1 MDGEQEVTNELKV
14 SIASFGTRRY
24 PTLAAF
30 GQHVRDLVLDA
41 KQSGSTAILLP
52 ELTCIGLLWIDP
64 AAEAVDNKG
73 VADFY
78 RRVLTPMLSDY
89 CRILSEI
96 AEQSDITIIGA
107 SFWHEED
114 GIGRNSAFVFRPS
127 GETLRQDK
135 LHMTRA
141 ERAIK
146 TSGGDALMPF
156 ELNGV
161 KCGLF
166 VCYDVQYPELTQ
178 YLVKQGIEVLF
189 VPSLTDARG
198 TWRVWHSAHARALE
212 NQLYVCVSTLVG
224 PLDIPVD
231 YQTTASGRAF
241 VACPIDNRFKVED
254 GTYAVGSEGEDLL
267 STTLNLETLRASREK
282 AEVRQL
288 SDRRPALY
296 EALST
301 NV

>member
-1 MDGEQEVTNELKV
+1 VTSELKV
-14 SIASFGTRRY
+14 SISSFGTRRY

-30 GQHVRDLVLDA
+30 GEHVGQLAAQA
-41 KQSGSTAILLP
+41 KAAGSTALLLP
-52 ELTCIGLLWIDP
+52 ELTCIGLLWTDP
-64 AAEAVDNKG
+64 EAPKIDNKA
-73 VADFY
+73 VAGFY
-78 RRVLTPMLSDY
+78 RRVLTPMLGDY
-89 CRILSEI
+89 CRVLSNI
-96 AEQSDITIIGA
+96 AVREGVTIIGA

-114 GIGRNSAFVFRPS
+114 GVGRNSAFIFRPD
-127 GETLRQDK
+127 GTMQRQDK

-141 ERAIK
+141 ERAIS
-146 TSGGDALMPF
+146 TTPGDGLATF
-156 ELNGV
+156 ELDGV

-178 YLVKQGIEVLF
+178 FLVQQGIEVLF

-231 YQTTASGRAF
+231 YQTTANGRAF

-254 GTYAVGSEGEDLL
+254 GTYAVGKEGEDLL
-267 STTLNLETLRASREK
+267 STTLNLDTLRLARER

-296 EALST
+296 ETLRA
-301 NV
+301 

>member
-1 MDGEQEVTNELKV
+1 VTNELKV

-30 GQHVRDLVLDA
+30 GEHVRELVADA
-41 KQSGSTAILLP
+41 KQKDSTAILLP
-52 ELTCIGLLWIDP
+52 ELTCIGLLWTDP
-64 AAEAVDNKG
+64 AAKTIDNKA

-78 RRVLTPMLSDY
+78 RRVLTPLLPEYCRVLSD
-89 CRILSEI
+89 I
-96 AEQSDITIIGA
+96 AKQEQITIIGA
-107 SFWHEED
+107 SYWHEED
-114 GIGRNSAFVFRPS
+114 GVGRNSAFVFRPT

-135 LHMTRA
+135 MHMTRA

-146 TSGGDALMPF
+146 TTGGDALMPF
-156 ELNGV
+156 ELDGV

-178 YLVKQGIEVLF
+178 YLVKSGIEVLF
-189 VPSLTDARG
+189 VPSLTDDRG
-198 TWRVWHSAHARALE
+198 TWRVWHSAHARAIE

-231 YQTTASGRAF
+231 YQTTANGRAF
-241 VACPIDNRFKVED
+241 VACPIDNRFKVVD
-254 GTYAVGSEGEDLL
+254 GTYAVGDEGEDLL
-267 STTLNLETLRASREK
+267 SATLNLETLRASREK

-288 SDRRPALY
+288 SDRRPELY
-296 EALST
+296 AKLFQG
-301 NV
+301 V